1 MAQRVWNL
9 LGGSADLSGSNQT
22 YLKGYAPLQ
31 PRDFS
36 GRYLHFGVR
45 EHAMGAILNGM
56 ALHGGLRPYGG
67 TFLVFSD
74 YMRPAIRM
82 AALMEL
88 PVIYVFTHDSVFVG
102 EDGPTHQPVEHLAA
116 LRAIP
121 HLTVIRPADAAEVA
135 EAWRV
140 ALQRRNGPTALILTR
155 QKVPV
160 IDRADLAS
168 ASGLAQGAY
177 VLARE
182 EGERPDLILIASG
195 SEVHLA
201 LGAQEILARQGVDA
215 RVVSMPSWELFEEQS
230 AEYRQA
236 VLPPSVPLRLAIE
249 AAAPQGW
256 ERYVGP
262 FGEVIG
268 LSRFGASAPGPVIAE
283 RLGFTAEHVAQR
295 ALELW
300 QGFLNRVRQ
309 AAEWETSAMAEG
321 FVAEV

>member
-1 MAQRVWNL
+1 
-9 LGGSADLSGSNQT
+9 
-22 YLKGYAPLQ
+22 
-31 PRDFS
+31 
-36 GRYLHFGVR
+36 
-45 EHAMGAILNGM
+45 MGAILNGM

-102 EDGPTHQPVEHLAA
+102 EDGPTHQPVEHLAS

-140 ALQRRNGPTALILTR
+140 ALQRHNGPTALILTR

-160 IDRADLAS
+160 IDRADLAP
-168 ASGLAQGAY
+168 ASGLARGAY

-201 LGAQEILARQGVDA
+201 LGAREILARQGVDA
-215 RVVSMPSWELFEEQS
+215 RVVSMPSWELFEAQPQ
-230 AEYRQA
+230 AYKDA
-236 VLPPSVPLRLAIE
+236 VLPSEVRARVAVE
-249 AAAPQGW
+249 AAEGLGWCRYIGDQGA
-256 ERYVGP
+256 
-262 FGEVIG
+262 VI
-268 LSRFGASAPGPVIAE
+268 SVERFGASAPYKVVFE
-283 RLGFTAEHVAQR
+283 KYGFTAENVAAQAR
-295 ALELW
+295 ACVE
-300 QGFLNRVRQ
+300 QVRG
-309 AAEWETSAMAEG
+309 TGSS
-321 FVAEV
+321 